1 VIYLNQEFYQYIQKM
16 HLFIQAQERKIR
28 QLEKTMETIQSE
40 LKELKEKPGIRVD
53 KIEYKFDQ
61 LKVETLEGTL
71 NIGLNPSDL
80 QGIEDFSV
88 DQNQV
93 KTPFT
98 PKDHIE
104 TMMELENHL
113 YHYVETEIEPLI
125 KQTQEKLNVN
135 IDGSY
140 TDFMKEDI
148 KKQIPNRIEF
158 YLRQISPE
166 ERSKE
171 NWKENMIVQ
180 IKKEIENGVFV
191 FIKNLPNSVK
201 GMKKE

>member
-1 VIYLNQEFYQYIQKM
+1 MNQEFYQYIQKM
-16 HLFIQAQERKIR
+16 HLYIQAQDRKIR
-28 QLEKTMETIQSE
+28 QLEKTIEAIHHELTE
-40 LKELKEKPGIRVD
+40 LKERPGIRVD

-61 LKVETLEGTL
+61 LKVESLEGTL

-80 QGIEDFSV
+80 QRIEDFSV
-88 DQNQV
+88 DNQQV
-93 KTPFT
+93 NTSFSPQ
-98 PKDHIE
+98 DHMH
-104 TMMELENHL
+104 TVMELENNL
-113 YHYVETEIEPLI
+113 YHYLETEIEPLI

-140 TDFMKEDI
+140 IDFIKEDI

-171 NWKENMIVQ
+171 DWKEKIITQM
-180 IKKEIENGVFV
+180 KKEIENGVFV
-191 FIKNLPNSVK
+191 FLRNLPDNLK

>member
-1 VIYLNQEFYQYIQKM
+1 MNQEFYQYIQKM
-16 HLFIQAQERKIR
+16 HLFIQAQDRKIR
-28 QLEKTMETIQSE
+28 QLEKTIEAINHELAE
-40 LKELKEKPGIRVD
+40 LKERPGIRVD

-61 LKVETLEGTL
+61 LKVESLEGTL

-88 DQNQV
+88 DNQQV
-93 KTPFT
+93 CTSFSPE
-98 PKDHIE
+98 DHMQ
-104 TMMELENHL
+104 TVMELESNL
-113 YHYVETEIEPLI
+113 FHYLETEIELLI

-140 TDFMKEDI
+140 IDFIKEDI

-166 ERSKE
+166 EKSKE
-171 NWKENMIVQ
+171 NWKEKIIAQM
-180 IKKEIENGVFV
+180 KKEIENGVFV
-191 FIKNLPNSVK
+191 FLRNLPDNLK

>member
-1 VIYLNQEFYQYIQKM
+1 MNQQFYQYIQKM
-16 HLFIQAQERKIR
+16 HLFIQMQDKKIR
-28 QLEKTMETIQSE
+28 RLEKTVESILHELTE
-40 LKELKEKPGIRVD
+40 LKERPGIRVD

-88 DQNQV
+88 DQNEV
-93 KTPFT
+93 KTPFS

-104 TMMELENHL
+104 TMMEFENDL

-135 IDGSY
+135 LDDSY

-158 YLRQISPE
+158 YLRQISQE

-171 NWKENMIVQ
+171 DWKENMIVQ
-180 IKKEIENGVFV
+180 IKKEIENGVSV
-191 FIKNLPNSVK
+191 FIKNLPDSMK